1 MPTLIPNPHPN
12 LVLLTA
18 HRNDAGIWEEEY
30 PIVAWSLAW
39 EADSPSESGDWTP
52 ARPISIETLPRFF
65 AVFDHATGM
74 GWTLETQA
82 CLNWERF
89 FTTRE
94 SVVADLLM
102 RQEA

>member
-1 MPTLIPNPHPN
+1 MPTLIPNTHPN

-30 PIVAWSLAW
+30 PIVAWSIAW
-39 EADSPSESGDWTP
+39 QKDPPRGDWTP

-65 AVFDHATGM
+65 AVFDRATSM
-74 GWTLETQA
+74 GWTLEAQA

-89 FTTRE
+89 FTTRD